1 MRVFNIFLFRFTL
14 PMSVILGLGIK
25 TDIYDPDVWRFV
37 GAFLMMRAIM
47 LLACVV
53 VVGGLQR
60 GTLGDVTVNWLS
72 TTWISTVILGV
83 PLLKALLGP
92 QYSSLGVV
100 AGISSFI
107 FQLPLMLILFEL
119 PLMLI
124 LFELPLMLILFEVHV
139 WRQEVLHGTLPET
152 QPNPATNG
160 GSAPLLTDGFGEH
173 GKESRPDSP
182 DGKVV
187 SSADVHPEPAAARS
201 QRAVLSAADASALPP
216 PDKTARSKSSLRRM
230 GDNLIGCLHF
240 RMTKSQGKRLG
251 LRLVMNHVLWGVG
264 IGLILSLS
272 KIGPKWLDPG
282 PSPPCKVN
290 CSYAV
295 GAGFLYIL
303 CDYFARC
310 TEPVAFFATGMWM
323 VRPKPIACGY
333 IKAAIYMLIKLVL
346 VPALMVGCCFTV
358 GLEGAIARA
367 AVLVATL
374 PVSAAAFALSK
385 TYNVGEDIAVANVFL
400 GNLLVLPT
408 TIIWLEFMDGV
419 NLFPAPPAK
428 VPSTC

>member
-1 MRVFNIFLFRFTL
+1 MRVFNVFLFRFTL

-25 TDIYDPDVWRFV
+25 TDLYNADVWRFV

-53 VVGGLQR
+53 VVGGIQR
-60 GTLGDVTVNWLS
+60 GTLGDITANWLS

-107 FQLPLMLILFEL
+107 FQLPLMLILFE
-119 PLMLI
+119 
-124 LFELPLMLILFEVHV
+124 VHV

-160 GSAPLLTDGFGEH
+160 GSAPLLTDGSGEH
-173 GKESRPDSP
+173 KEEGSRCGSP
-182 DGKVV
+182 DGQQVV
-187 SSADVHPEPAAARS
+187 GPADVRTEPKAS
-201 QRAVLSAADASALPP
+201 QRAVLSAADASAVPP
-216 PDKTARSKSSLRRM
+216 ADKVAHSKSSLRRM

-240 RMTKSQGKRLG
+240 RMTKNQGKRLG

-264 IGLILSLS
+264 IGIILSLS

-303 CDYFARC
+303 CEYFARC

-333 IKAAIYMLIKLVL
+333 IKAALYMLVKLVL
-346 VPALMVGCCFTV
+346 VPALMVGCCFAV
-358 GLEGAIARA
+358 GLEGAVARA

-385 TYNVGEDIAVANVFL
+385 TYNVGEDIAGMRLYVALHCCGIGSVANVFL

-419 NLFPAPPAK
+419 NLFPAPGAK
-428 VPSTC
+428 PPSTC